1 MPDEIFHLDTLKMF
15 TLNSYNLTW
24 WVYTN
29 NQLRS
34 IDGLAPVTECEI
46 NSLEEYNHR
55 RLTLATPSL
64 VRAAYDR
71 LSLFG
76 PVTRSV

>member
-1 MPDEIFHLDTLKMF
+1 MSYSLYRIEGNLMPDEIFHLDTLKMF

-34 IDGLAPVTECEI
+34 IDGLAPVNECEI
-46 NSLEEYNHR
+46 NSL
-55 RLTLATPSL
+55 P
-64 VRAAYDR
+64 
-71 LSLFG
+71 
-76 PVTRSV
+76 P

>member
-1 MPDEIFHLDTLKMF
+1 MPDEIFHLDTLKMA

-34 IDGLAPVTECEI
+34 IDVLAPVTECEI
-46 NSLEEYNHR
+46 NSLEKCNHR
-55 RLTLATPSL
+55 RLTLATPSP
-64 VRAAYDR
+64 VRAAYNR
-71 LSLFG
+71 LSLIG
-76 PVTRSV
+76 LGVRSV

>member
-1 MPDEIFHLDTLKMF
+1 MV

-34 IDGLAPVTECEI
+34 IKDLAPVTECEI
-46 NSLEEYNHR
+46 NSLEEYNQR
-55 RLTLATPSL
+55 RLTPATPSL
-64 VRAAYDR
+64 VLAALQQIESY
-71 LSLFG
+71 
-76 PVTRSV
+76 